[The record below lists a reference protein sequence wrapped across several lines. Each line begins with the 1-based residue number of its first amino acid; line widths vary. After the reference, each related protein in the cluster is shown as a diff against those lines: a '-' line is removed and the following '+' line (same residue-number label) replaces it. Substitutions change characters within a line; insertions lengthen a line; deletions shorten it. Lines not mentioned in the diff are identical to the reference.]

1 MAGKILVD
9 TNILLYAYD
18 RGETAKQPLAL
29 ALLDR
34 LVDHDLGVLTPQVL
48 AEFFVNATN
57 KLRPPLT
64 LGEAYIRIQ
73 NYLLSWEVLDING
86 AIVLEAIRGARTY
99 QMTYW
104 DAQIWASAKMN
115 QISIVISED
124 FGDGVMIENVRFA
137 NPFGS
142 NFKLEAWLPG
152 SETG

>member
-1 MAGKILVD
+1 M
-9 TNILLYAYD
+9 
-18 RGETAKQPLAL
+18 
-29 ALLDR
+29 
-34 LVDHDLGVLTPQVL
+34 L
-48 AEFFVNATN
+48 AEFFVNATK

-64 LGEAYIRIQ
+64 LEEAYIRIQ